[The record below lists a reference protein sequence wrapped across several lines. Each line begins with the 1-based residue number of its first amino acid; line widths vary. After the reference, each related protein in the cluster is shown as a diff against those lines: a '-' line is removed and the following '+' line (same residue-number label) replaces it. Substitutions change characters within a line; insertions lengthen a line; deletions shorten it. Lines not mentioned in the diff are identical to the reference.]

1 MLFDFTGSHGS
12 TPGEHPGGAIVFGP
26 DGCIHGTARSGGTK
40 GGGNVFRLRKC
51 GPHAGT
57 GAPTFAP
64 GAITLR
70 GHAQTG
76 GDSTSVSFEY
86 GPTPALGLSTAP
98 ASLGIVPADF
108 SAVVTGITPGATL
121 YFRAVAA
128 NASGSSTGIVQSA
141 VVPDPLTAWKLAT
154 FGDAGVSLTDDCD
167 GDGVT
172 NLAEYALLTCPT
184 AQDATS
190 RPQPVVTTYPE
201 GARLALTL
209 ERDPARDDV
218 TIEVQGAS
226 SPGGPWSVVAKST
239 LGAPFT
245 GPGVVSGDS
254 AYPGIKTVE
263 IRDVV
268 NLGDVPARF
277 LRVHVTH

>member
-1 MLFDFTGSHGS
+1 M
-12 TPGEHPGGAIVFGP
+12 
-26 DGCIHGTARSGGTK
+26 
-40 GGGNVFRLRKC
+40 
-51 GPHAGT
+51 
-57 GAPTFAP
+57 
-64 GAITLR
+64 
-70 GHAQTG
+70 
-76 GDSTSVSFEY
+76 
-86 GPTPALGLSTAP
+86 
-98 ASLGIVPADF
+98 
-108 SAVVTGITPGATL
+108 
-121 YFRAVAA
+121 
-128 NASGSSTGIVQSA
+128 
-141 VVPDPLTAWKLAT
+141 
-154 FGDAGVSLTDDCD
+154 
-167 GDGVT
+167 
-172 NLAEYALLTCPT
+172 
-184 AQDATS
+184 
-190 RPQPVVTTYPE
+190 VTTYPE